1 MESKEQKIEKLCLD
15 MLETSIVDIKAR
27 IKKAID
33 SGAVDVE
40 EWDEKINPYLLP
52 KAIMIA
58 IFERETNLYRPT
70 GTSFEKEVNK
80 EAKNIELF
88 I

>member
-1 MESKEQKIEKLCLD
+1 MESKEEKIEKLCLD
-15 MLETSIVDIKAR
+15 MLDHSVTEIKAR
-27 IKKAID
+27 IKRAIN

-40 EWDEKINPYLLP
+40 AWDEKHNSYLLP

-70 GTSFEKEVNK
+70 GTSFEKQVNK